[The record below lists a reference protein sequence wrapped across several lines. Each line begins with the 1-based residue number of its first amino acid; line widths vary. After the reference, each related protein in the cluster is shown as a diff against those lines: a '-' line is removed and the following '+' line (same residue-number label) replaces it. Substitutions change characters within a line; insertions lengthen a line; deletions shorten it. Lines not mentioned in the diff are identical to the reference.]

1 MPPPCDL
8 PSEKT
13 ASGVP
18 SRAKVF
24 LCSSYALAA
33 WAWRSWEFI
42 VALILI
48 ELYPDSLLMVSAYG
62 ILDNLARVLLGPAV
76 GSYLDRHERLPG
88 AYAMLRLQNL
98 CIGGSAVAALV
109 LLWPGSNAVRFKLL
123 YWSLM
128 WLLTIMGAASSSG
141 STGVSISVEREA
153 VKALCGSD
161 ANALAAL
168 NSVMR
173 AIDLSALLCAPLVA
187 GMLMTVTRRS
197 FTAAAVMAAY
207 CCFAYVPEVLLL
219 EAAFN
224 AAPVLR
230 RQKVP
235 VAGDDGNA
243 TGDGPV
249 DSSRCDEEADE
260 RTGLLAEYT
269 DGTDGTRVR
278 VAGFKATDAE
288 AKSCFG
294 CPAGEGAVK
303 EGLTG
308 EAQIGARQVKRA
320 PGPGSEE
327 DDDNDMGLGV
337 LASSRLSQP
346 LLLDAVE
353 LLPTS
358 ISSSCPDGGDG
369 VDGTSSPAATTC
381 RRADPQLPF
390 AVSEGGKRSSDTS
403 LTVLAMA
410 APTTLFAPGSSAAPV
425 VGYTTRLRTM
435 YRSAARQLGLY
446 FDSWRVYW
454 NQPVLLLCLALALLY
469 MTVLSLGFLMTSF
482 LKWSGLSEVEVS
494 AYRGIGALTG
504 LAATAIFPPLLARAG
519 LRFCAIA
526 GVTYQLTCLA
536 AGVLPVVVV
545 AMAHGGDLRPS
556 VTQVRVLVAGLV
568 SSRTGLWLYDLAV
581 TQLIQEDVR
590 QNQLGTVYGV
600 QSSLQASFEM
610 LSFVAGL
617 INPRPARFY
626 WLMLGSLGSV
636 ATAATMVWCYGYLRR
651 RRGGASDGGGC
662 VSSDAARATNGGN
675 DAI

>member
-1 MPPPCDL
+1 MSPPHAL
-8 PSEKT
+8 PNEKIASE
-13 ASGVP
+13 VP
-18 SRAKVF
+18 SSAKVF

-98 CIGGSAVAALV
+98 CIGGSALAALV
-109 LLWPGSNAVRFKLL
+109 LLWPGSVALRFKFS

-161 ANALAAL
+161 ASALAAL

-187 GMLMTVTRRS
+187 GLLMTVTRRP

-207 CCFAYVPEVLLL
+207 CCLAYVPEVLLL
-219 EAAFN
+219 EAAFH

-230 RQKVP
+230 RPKVP
-235 VAGDDGNA
+235 GAGDDGSA
-243 TGDGPV
+243 TGGGPV
-249 DSSRCDEEADE
+249 DSSSCDEEADE
-260 RTGLLAEYT
+260 RTGLLADYT
-269 DGTDGTRVR
+269 DGTDGTHVR
-278 VAGFKATDAE
+278 VAGGKATDAE
-288 AKSCFG
+288 AQSCFG
-294 CPAGEGAVK
+294 SPVGEDAAK
-303 EGLTG
+303 RGLTG
-308 EAQIGARQVKRA
+308 EAQVAARQIKRA
-320 PGPGSEE
+320 PGPGSDE
-327 DDDNDMGLGV
+327 DDDNDMTLG
-337 LASSRLSQP
+337 
-346 LLLDAVE
+346 
-353 LLPTS
+353 LPTS
-358 ISSSCPDGGDG
+358 TSSSWPDGGDG
-369 VDGTSSPAATTC
+369 VDGTSRPAATAC
-381 RRADPQLPF
+381 RRADLQLPS
-390 AVSEGGKRSSDTS
+390 AVAEGGKRSSDTS
-403 LTVLAMA
+403 LTVLAVA
-410 APTTLFAPGSSAAPV
+410 APCTLSAAGGSAAPA

-435 YRSAARQLGLY
+435 FRSAARQLDLY

-526 GVTYQLTCLA
+526 GITYQLTCLA
-536 AGVLPVVVV
+536 AGVLPVVAV
-545 AMAHGGDLRPS
+545 AIAHGGDLRPS

-590 QNQLGTVYGV
+590 QEQLGTVYGV

-617 INPRPARFY
+617 VNPRPARFY
-626 WLMLGSLGSV
+626 WLMMGSLGSV
-636 ATAATMVWCYGYLRR
+636 AAAATMVWCYGYLRR
-651 RRGGASDGGGC
+651 GRGGAPDSGGC
-662 VSSDAARATNGGN
+662 ASSDTALATNGGT